1 MQKFL
6 LHFPFFLAVVVGVHL
21 FWSGVVRPLAD
32 LTLAQ
37 ATAEGL
43 AIPRTLPIIFKDIE
57 QEICV
62 ILLFW
67 GSYMILMRLVG
78 IWRQSYLFSVDI
90 LKQAD
95 DAHGD
100 STPSLTQ
107 TLNNLEQL
115 PSALKQ
121 TALLQT
127 LTASLRRFL
136 ITRNVQNTSDAI
148 NSALEAQS
156 MQQEAGNAMIRYL
169 IWAIPSIGFI
179 GTVRGIGEA
188 LALADQAMAGD
199 ITGMTGALGV
209 AFNST
214 FVALL
219 ISIALMLLLHMLQRE
234 QDGLLIRIQSYCEHH
249 LLNRISRTPASHA
262 NSSIGEKPINEKAA
276 NENPN

>member
-1 MQKFL
+1 
-6 LHFPFFLAVVVGVHL
+6 
-21 FWSGVVRPLAD
+21 
-32 LTLAQ
+32 
-37 ATAEGL
+37 
-43 AIPRTLPIIFKDIE
+43 
-57 QEICV
+57 
-62 ILLFW
+62 
-67 GSYMILMRLVG
+67 MIGARLVG
-78 IWRQSYLFSVDI
+78 IWRHGYLFSVDI

-100 STPSLTQ
+100 ATPSLTQ

-115 PSALKQ
+115 PPTLKQ

-127 LTASLRRFL
+127 LSASLRRFL

-148 NSALEAQS
+148 NTALEAQA
-156 MQQEAGNAMIRYL
+156 MQQEASNAMIRYL

-188 LALADQAMAGD
+188 LALADQALAGD

-219 ISIALMLLLHMLQRE
+219 ISIVLMLLLHLLQRE
-234 QDGLLIRIQSYCEHH
+234 QDGLWSEFKAI
-249 LLNRISRTPASHA
+249 ASTICSTTFP
-262 NSSIGEKPINEKAA
+262 NPTKPILPREGHKRKGIKRKGQR
-276 NENPN
+276 